1 MSECY
6 VTRSSTDHFLIGQE
20 NPQLPNGMLPTGGD
34 VLREIQWK
42 RSQNKRIKMFDL
54 LSCPIPDKN
63 CDPNCSDNCAMKGD
77 HNLRFTIWKIIEQ
90 YKKAGIPYIDTHRI
104 RKKCNELYDF
114 YRRRIKSKKLRITE
128 AEIKARE
135 DFKSKTLNR
144 IFEVFHS
151 NAEDIINADR
161 RRNKKQKAEDI
172 AFLHE
177 QKLTHRAVFVFNE
190 NVYKK
195 KDQEF
200 QERKERSQKRKS
212 KEAARARKERERK
225 CNKGLV
231 ENDSDSREW
240 HEREEGSMEEESM
253 EEVSLSSV
261 LHPLQK
267 RKRQT

>member
-1 MSECY
+1 
-6 VTRSSTDHFLIGQE
+6 
-20 NPQLPNGMLPTGGD
+20 
-34 VLREIQWK
+34 
-42 RSQNKRIKMFDL
+42 MFDL
-54 LSCPIPDKN
+54 LSCLIPDKN
-63 CDPNCSDNCAMKGD
+63 CDPNCSDNYEMKGD
-77 HNLRFTIWKIIEQ
+77 PNLRCTIWKIIEQ

-114 YRRRIKSKKLRITE
+114 YRRRIKSKKLRTTE

-200 QERKERSQKRKS
+200 QERKERSQKR
-212 KEAARARKERERK
+212 
-225 CNKGLV
+225 
-231 ENDSDSREW
+231 
-240 HEREEGSMEEESM
+240 
-253 EEVSLSSV
+253 
-261 LHPLQK
+261 
-267 RKRQT
+267 